1 MNQRIRVLQELGE
14 EFERSLATPR
24 SSGPSIQP
32 RLANVV
38 VLFSVLITL
47 AVAGLAIVLLGH
59 GHRAASRLPAS
70 PNPHAVPNPGDSC
83 RSDVHDGVLP
93 PWVRAGFSDPKPRM
107 RYVLGTSGR
116 IAALLFGP
124 LNSPPAADHN
134 NKILW
139 VSRAATP
146 YGHDLSIE
154 AQRMTG
160 TKPLG
165 GPVSRTV
172 TGGPGPSIINLPSPG
187 CWRLSLQWSRWTDT
201 LDLQYKAPG

>member
-1 MNQRIRVLQELGE
+1 M
-14 EFERSLATPR
+14 
-24 SSGPSIQP
+24 
-32 RLANVV
+32 
-38 VLFSVLITL
+38 
-47 AVAGLAIVLLGH
+47 
-59 GHRAASRLPAS
+59 ASR
-70 PNPHAVPNPGDSC
+70 
-83 RSDVHDGVLP
+83 
-93 PWVRAGFSDPKPRM
+93 WV
-107 RYVLGTSGR
+107 
-116 IAALLFGP
+116 AALLFGP